1 MNRRRI
7 MTLGIGAAI
16 GLLATEVFPRW
27 AWGRTHRRES
37 SAYHDNVNFV
47 GKWADDSGL
56 KVKSLKVEE
65 QQVAGLAYH
74 QAQRYFLTDG
84 PDQGMELLY
93 LEYDEGS
100 PHYFEDL
107 FYHTPE
113 RCMAATGKVVDLKF
127 RHVNLVDT
135 DVEVRCVTFREMQ
148 SGRLLYV
155 YKAIW
160 LHREFPV
167 RLGAAMHLRK
177 FQAALAFK
185 PNPPARMLM
194 AAVFGAESEEA
205 AWNRFRGLGL
215 SRLTE
220 VSEGQQ

>member
-1 MNRRRI
+1 
-7 MTLGIGAAI
+7 MTMALGIGATL
-16 GLLATEVFPRW
+16 GLVATEVFPRW
-27 AWGRTHRRES
+27 AWRRTHRS
-37 SAYHDNVNFV
+37 QTSAYTDNVNFIGQWSDETDV
-47 GKWADDSGL
+47 
-56 KVKSLKVEE
+56 KVESLKVEE

-74 QAQRYFLTDG
+74 QAKRFFLTGLDK
-84 PDQGMELLY
+84 QGMELLY

-113 RCMAATGKVVDLKF
+113 RCMAATGSVEQLKF
-127 RHVNLVDT
+127 RQLKVVDT
-135 DVEVRCVTFREMQ
+135 DVEVRCVTFRELQ

-167 RLGAAMHLRK
+167 RMGAAMHLRK

-194 AAVFGAESEEA
+194 AAVFGAGNEEA
-205 AWNRFRGLGL
+205 AWQRFRTLGL
-215 SRLTE
+215 SRLAE
-220 VSEGQQ
+220 VAEKSE